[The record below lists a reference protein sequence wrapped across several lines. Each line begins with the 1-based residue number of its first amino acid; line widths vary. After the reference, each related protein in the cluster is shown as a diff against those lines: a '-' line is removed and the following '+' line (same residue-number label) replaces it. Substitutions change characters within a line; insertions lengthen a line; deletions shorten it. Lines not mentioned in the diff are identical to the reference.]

1 MLVFVGAL
9 FWAKGRDPF
18 QRVWF
23 FIRATDHG
31 RAKCVAV
38 LPKTAARPLPVV
50 VYLHGSGGTLLQDGN
65 DLRQM
70 AEMGLAAVAMDYCQT
85 NDAVCEQQLAA
96 LLRYLHRQKW
106 ADTNA
111 VAWVGFSLGAEKTT
125 RYWLKQPEARP
136 QLLVRLGGGWMSELE
151 KSELRSA
158 KSEGEAGE
166 TPEGGPRSSNAPH
179 PFSRNARPATLSAP
193 PATVL
198 LIHGEQDAVFPVS
211 DAGRVAAAFRA
222 KGVPAEL
229 TVLGGQSHG
238 FNPNRGVVF
247 RAVGEYCLT
256 RLRGTEALGQ
266 YRSIAVWQAAAWPLW
281 VWGLPALAW
290 GALWG
295 AGCKWRGNWAGTLR
309 AGKWAWGL
317 AGGLALLALGL
328 TAVHLGT
335 PRLAVNDTTLAL
347 ARRFLVQPEERKD
360 FDHLAKLSCW
370 QGQRVRTL
378 LEHAHLARYNRRLV
392 NWTVEDAVCREF
404 VLSPVIEGGADE
416 NLRWRGALW
425 ESLYPRVR
433 KEQSVEAAAETVVRH
448 LRERVTIAG
457 GNNLPR
463 DIPSSWQRQL
473 TDATGF
479 HRLMVAGLRSV
490 GVPARLNEQGR
501 AELLGEGVWK
511 PAPLPACVGL
521 ADPRS
526 P

>member
-1 MLVFVGAL
+1 
-9 FWAKGRDPF
+9 
-18 QRVWF
+18 
-23 FIRATDHG
+23 
-31 RAKCVAV
+31 
-38 LPKTAARPLPVV
+38 
-50 VYLHGSGGTLLQDGN
+50 
-65 DLRQM
+65 M
-70 AEMGLAAVAMDYCQT
+70 A
-85 NDAVCEQQLAA
+85 
-96 LLRYLHRQKW
+96 
-106 ADTNA
+106 
-111 VAWVGFSLGAEKTT
+111 
-125 RYWLKQPEARP
+125 
-136 QLLVRLGGGWMSELE
+136 
-151 KSELRSA
+151 
-158 KSEGEAGE
+158 
-166 TPEGGPRSSNAPH
+166 
-179 PFSRNARPATLSAP
+179 
-193 PATVL
+193 
-198 LIHGEQDAVFPVS
+198 

-256 RLRGTEALGQ
+256 RLRGAEALGQ

-295 AGCKWRGNWAGTLR
+295 VGCKWRGNWAGTFR
-309 AGKWAWGL
+309 VAKWVWGL

-360 FDHLAKLSCW
+360 FNHLAKLACW
-370 QGQRVRTL
+370 QGQQVGTL
-378 LEHAHLARYNRRLV
+378 LQHAHLARYNRNLV
-392 NWTVEDAVCREF
+392 NWTVEGAVYGEF

-416 NLRWRGALW
+416 NLRWRRALW

-433 KEQSVEAAAETVVRH
+433 KEQSVEAAAETVVRY

-457 GNNLPR
+457 GDNLPR